1 MVLGLKPS
9 DSNVS
14 YASFLALV
22 DTALISSRVE
32 KVLEGHGFQF
42 QVMFIELA
50 TYIVLQ
56 RENIHSVH
64 LINYLY
70 SITKRKYLSGP
81 GFESQ

>member
-1 MVLGLKPS
+1 MILMFSMALFPAPV
-9 DSNVS
+9 DS
-14 YASFLALV
+14 
-22 DTALISSRVE
+22 ALISSRVK

-50 TYIVLQ
+50 TYIVLL

-64 LINYLY
+64 SINYLY
-70 SITKRKYLSGP
+70 SVTERKYLSGP